1 MCFSKTGK
9 IFNERVLVTME
20 IDIICAI
27 DPGVSAGGIV
37 VYKPGNDLVTIPMPR
52 TAKGI
57 FNVFQKV
64 KRSGSP
70 AIFIERLSVRGG
82 DSGGGKEFRIATM
95 LENYNY
101 LVCCAL
107 VLDIPLFLCAP
118 ISWQSGLNLREKGEK
133 EEKKDR
139 KEKYLN
145 YAIKQFPLANVKLW
159 NSDAICILRFAQMK
173 MICDVDWF
181 SSNMQNE
188 NSTEIAFSPPL
199 LDDSIKFV
207 EIYGFKRKRSK
218 KRSN

>member
-9 IFNERVLVTME
+9 IFNERVLVTMG

-37 VYKPGNDLVTIPMPR
+37 V
-52 TAKGI
+52 
-57 FNVFQKV
+57 
-64 KRSGSP
+64 
-70 AIFIERLSVRGG
+70 
-82 DSGGGKEFRIATM
+82 
-95 LENYNY
+95 YNY

-145 YAIKQFPLANVKLW
+145 YAMKQFPLANVKLW

-188 NSTEIAFSPPL
+188 NSTEIVFSSPL

-207 EIYGFKRKRSK
+207 ERYEFKRKRSK